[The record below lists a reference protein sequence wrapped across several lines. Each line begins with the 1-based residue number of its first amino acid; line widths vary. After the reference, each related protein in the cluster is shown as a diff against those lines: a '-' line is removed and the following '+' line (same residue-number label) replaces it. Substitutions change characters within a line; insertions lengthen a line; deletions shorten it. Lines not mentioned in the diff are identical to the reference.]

1 MLSTLF
7 PSYWKISLGSFIIGH
22 TYICLRT
29 YHKYDKKAIP
39 LIINMTSTT
48 VYFGIIAYTLN
59 FRLRKL
65 YSTII
70 SNETLIAQNAKVI
83 KAFPHAV
90 VIDNLRSN
98 KASRVCFTNDTFN
111 NQVRNIRNR
120 VAELANVEVSFPDSS

>member
-7 PSYWKISLGSFIIGH
+7 PSHWKISFGSFIVGH
-22 TYICLRT
+22 AYISLRT

-83 KAFPHAV
+83 KTFPHAV
-90 VIDNLRSN
+90 VIGNLSAK
-98 KASRVCFTNDTFN
+98 KAFRVCFTNDTFN

-120 VAELANVEVSFPDSS
+120 VAELAQVEVSFPDSS